1 LIKVLHV
8 LDSLNRG
15 GAETMM
21 LDVCRNAKAG
31 GLDLIF
37 VATGGGDLEND
48 FRDSGVEFIR
58 LKRKLPVDLS
68 LAAELR
74 GIINRRNVSV
84 VHSHQPVEALHL
96 YLATRGSDTRRV
108 LTLHGIY
115 PGTKNEL
122 ALKFV
127 LPRTHAKVIVSQ
139 TLLQQLEES
148 DVCGADGKCFVIPNG
163 VDPQR
168 LQTSGRTLRQELKLT
183 DDEMLLGM
191 VGNFQ
196 PVAEKDQLTVC
207 RALPALFAKIPR
219 ARFVFIGG
227 RSDAAPRLFDDCVDF
242 CRGANI
248 QDRVHFLGRRGDIPE
263 VLRSLDVF
271 VLSTRR
277 EGSPIAVIEAMMAG
291 VPAVLSD
298 IPAVR
303 EVSNNGA
310 QAVLFETGN
319 AEDLAA
325 KLINLLNHPGE
336 CERLAA
342 TARQWALERFGISQ
356 HVTNL
361 FALYESLRRSGKNGS

>member
-1 LIKVLHV
+1 
-8 LDSLNRG
+8 
-15 GAETMM
+15 MM

-31 GLDLIF
+31 GLDLTF
-37 VATGGGDLEND
+37 VATGGGDLEDD

-74 GIINRRNVSV
+74 RIISERSVSV

-96 YLATRGSDTRRV
+96 YLATRGSDMRRV

-139 TLLQQLEES
+139 TLLQQLEEG
-148 DVCGADGKCFVIPNG
+148 DVCGADDKCFVIPNG
-163 VDPQR
+163 VDPAR
-168 LQTSGRTLRQELKLT
+168 LQASRRTLRRELSLT
-183 DDEMLLGM
+183 DDEVLLGM

-196 PVAEKDQLTVC
+196 AVAEKDQLTVC
-207 RALPALFAKIPR
+207 QALPALFEKIPR
-219 ARFVFIGG
+219 ARFVFVGG
-227 RSDAAPRLFDDCVDF
+227 RSDDAPRLFDECVDF
-242 CRGANI
+242 CRTANI
-248 QDRVHFLGRRGDIPE
+248 TERVHFLGRRADIAE

-277 EGSPIAVIEAMMAG
+277 EGSPISVIEAMMAG
-291 VPAVLSD
+291 VPAILSD
-298 IPAVR
+298 IPALR
-303 EVSNNGA
+303 EVSNNGEH
-310 QAVLFETGN
+310 AVLFETGN

-325 KLINLLNHPGE
+325 KLINLLNHPRE
-336 CERLAA
+336 CERLAS
-342 TARQWALERFGISQ
+342 TARQWALERFGIAE
-356 HVTNL
+356 HIANL
-361 FALYESLRRSGKNGS
+361 NRLYSSLVES

>member
-1 LIKVLHV
+1 
-8 LDSLNRG
+8 
-15 GAETMM
+15 MM

-48 FRDSGVEFIR
+48 FRGSGVEFIQ

-68 LAAELR
+68 LASELR
-74 GIINRRNVSV
+74 RIISQRGVSV

-148 DVCGADGKCFVIPNG
+148 DICGANDKCFVIPNG
-163 VDPQR
+163 VDPAR
-168 LQTSGRTLRQELKLT
+168 LQASGPGLRRELKLAE
-183 DDEMLLGM
+183 DEVLLGM

-196 PVAEKDQLTVC
+196 AVAEKDQLTVC
-207 RALPALFAKIPR
+207 HALPVLFAKIPR

-227 RSDAAPRLFDDCVDF
+227 RSDAAPHLFDDCVEF
-242 CRGANI
+242 CRAANI
-248 QDRVHFLGRRGDIPE
+248 QDRVHFLGRRSDIAD

-277 EGSPIAVIEAMMAG
+277 EGSPISVIEAMMAG

-298 IPAVR
+298 IPALR
-303 EVSNNGA
+303 EVSNNGE

-325 KLINLLNHPGE
+325 KLIDLLNQPGE
-336 CERLAA
+336 CDRLAS
-342 TARQWALERFGISQ
+342 TARQWALGRFGIGQ
-356 HVTNL
+356 HIANL
-361 FALYESLRRSGKNGS
+361 NRLYSSLVES